1 MSHTD
6 ITWDFGR
13 TPQAAKSLSQLLT
26 NSPDITGNLIF
37 GWPILPP
44 IRGQKAAL
52 AALAVIISSEGQAT
66 AFDLIDGPDPGTLDQ
81 YQDRQDRA
89 FNILT
94 SQINLN
100 PNLMH
105 GRITRVPVHTV
116 TFAPGSDRT
125 DPDHPE
131 CPLVNADS
139 LVAKITRL
147 QASPPSGV
155 SQSDVLKAVL
165 QCR

>member
-1 MSHTD
+1 MSLAH

-13 TPQAAKSLSQLLT
+13 TPQAAQSLSQLLT
-26 NSPDITGNLIF
+26 NSPDITGELIF
-37 GWPILPP
+37 GWPVLTPQP
-44 IRGQKAAL
+44 GQKAAL
-52 AALAVIISSEGQAT
+52 AVIVSSQGQVTAV
-66 AFDLIDGPDPGTLDQ
+66 DLVDGPDPDTPDQ
-81 YQDRQDRA
+81 YRDRQDRA

-105 GRITRVPVHTV
+105 GRITRVPLQTL

-131 CPLVNADS
+131 SPLVNADN